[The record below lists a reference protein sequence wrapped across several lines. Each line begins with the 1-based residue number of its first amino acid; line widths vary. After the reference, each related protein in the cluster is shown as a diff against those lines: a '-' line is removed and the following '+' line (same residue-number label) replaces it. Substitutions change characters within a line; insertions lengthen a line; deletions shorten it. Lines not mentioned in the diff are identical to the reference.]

1 MKNNAPVKA
10 DNHFS
15 RYLELQPDAADRGY
29 IEYYQTGLKAG
40 R

>member
-1 MKNNAPVKA
+1 MKNNEPEQA

-29 IEYYQTGLKAG
+29 LEHYQTNLKT
-40 R
+40 RR